1 VTAFGDVP
9 WRGSKRQKSGYWGP
23 RPKAF
28 GKVIGES
35 FAVGFMN
42 ADLTPRIQSEEMKK
56 SPQPRSNTDALARA

>member
-42 ADLTPRIQSEEMKK
+42 ADLTPRIQ
-56 SPQPRSNTDALARA
+56 